1 MLDDLAELRTFA
13 RIASAGSLTQAAR
26 EMDLALS
33 VVSKRLASLERRTQ
47 TRLVNRNTRRMSLT
61 DEGARLLENA
71 QRILTEIDEAET
83 MLSHG
88 RAEPAGTLRV
98 SAPMGLGRAQV
109 SPVCRRLAAEHPR
122 ISIELGLTD
131 RLVSVIDEG
140 IDVAVRIGAQ
150 ADSDLIMRKLAD
162 SYRVIVA
169 SPDYLA
175 RNGTPRHPDDLIDH
189 ECLSYGT
196 VGANWRLTGPA
207 GERAEMKISSRIRS
221 DNGEVSLDWAL
232 AGWGLALKSWVDV
245 EPDIRLGRLVHIL
258 PEWRTDSAPVFAL
271 LPSSRLVPSRVRLFL
286 DALGERFSRLRPPPQ
301 LAGRPN

>member
-1 MLDDLAELRTFA
+1 MLDDIAELRTFV
-13 RIASAGSLTQAAR
+13 RIASAGSLSQAAR

-33 VVSKRLASLERRTQ
+33 VVSKRLAALEQRTQ
-47 TRLVNRNTRRMSLT
+47 TRLMNRSTRRLSLT

-71 QRILTEIDEAET
+71 QRILAEVDEAEA

-88 RAEPAGTLRV
+88 RAEPEGTLKV

-109 SPVCRRLAAEHPR
+109 SPVCRQLAAEHPR

-131 RLVSVIDEG
+131 RLVSLIDEG

-150 ADSDLIMRKLAD
+150 EDSGLIMRKLAE

-169 SPDYLA
+169 APSYLE
-175 RNGTPRHPDDLIDH
+175 RRGIPTDPDDLIEH

-196 VGANWRLTGPA
+196 VGTNWRLSGPGGA
-207 GERAEMKISSRIRS
+207 HAEMKISSRIRS

-245 EPDIRLGRLVHIL
+245 EADLEAGRLVHVL
-258 PEWRTDSAPVFAL
+258 PDWRTDSAPVCAL
-271 LPSSRLVPSRVRLFL
+271 FPSNRLVPSRVRLFI
-286 DALGERFSRLRPPPQ
+286 DALADRFARLRPPP
-301 LAGRPN
+301 APPRS